1 MQLLKPINVGHAP
14 NDQTGDTLRDAMTIA
29 NENFAKTRAGVEAVE
44 VSAAA
49 AQRKADAALPAAE
62 KGAAGGVTPLD
73 AAGKVPAAH
82 LPPPAVPLSQKS
94 APGGVAPLDEQG
106 RVPVDHLPIP
116 VPAVPLTEKG
126 EPNGVA
132 TLAADGKITPV
143 QLPDLIPAREKAQP
157 NGVATL
163 AADGRIVP
171 GQLPPLIPA
180 ADKGRP
186 GGVPTL
192 DAQGRVPA
200 SQLPAVQD
208 AVPLAEK
215 GQAGGVATLG
225 GDGKVPTGQLPVIDS
240 IPLGFVSWWPSRAA
254 IPAGWAALD
263 GQTISRAA
271 FPDMWVSVQAGK
283 FPLVEE
289 AAWQS
294 DVIARASY
302 TAGDG
307 ATTLRLPDLNGL
319 SAGSLGAVMLRGDG
333 ALSAGIPGQIQ
344 RDAMQVI
351 SGEQALTYGVI
362 SGPGSGPFAGSRQGD
377 RTPRTSPS
385 YPANVGGD
393 TLKFDNSVSV
403 RTAAE
408 NRPLNA
414 TGCWAVKLAGA
425 IVNSGSVDVGGL
437 ASALVALSSE
447 LQAFKGQF
455 GFDIIYPNGGSAA
468 SPSSLA
474 ANSRY
479 VLPNP
484 FPGYRVMCQA
494 EIFYGSEW
502 GTPGWYSAAYTGTGD
517 SAWGVRAAQHND
529 RDIVVVTG
537 NKGVLTDGANL
548 RISGSTFASVAQQAS
563 APGRI
568 KVWKLMGSQ

>member
-126 EPNGVA
+126 QPNGVA

-143 QLPDLIPAREKAQP
+143 QLPDFIPAGEKAQP

-192 DAQGRVPA
+192 DEQGRVPA
-200 SQLPAVQD
+200 AQLPAVQD
-208 AVPLAEK
+208 AVPLVEK

-225 GDGKVPTGQLPVIDS
+225 GDGKVPAGQLPSPGAPVGS
-240 IPLGFVSWWPSRAA
+240 VAWWPLRTS
-254 IPAGWAALD
+254 IPAGQIPAD
-263 GQTISRAA
+263 GQTVSRAT
-271 FPDMWVSVQAGK
+271 FPDLAAMVNDGRVPVVS
-283 FPLVEE
+283 E
-289 AAWQS
+289 AAWLS
-294 DVIARASY
+294 DPLKRASY

-307 ATTLRLPDLNGL
+307 ATTIRVPDLNGKF
-319 SAGSLGAVMLRGDG
+319 AGSSGAVFLRGDG
-333 ALSAGIPGQIQ
+333 ARSAGTNGV
-344 RDAMQVI
+344 MQMDTV
-351 SGEQALTYGVI
+351 
-362 SGPGSGPFAGSRQGD
+362 GPHTHTTPVFAGAGSASNWASGGGAA
-377 RTPRTSPS
+377 TATFT
-385 YPANVGGD
+385 AGNGVGIG
-393 TLKFDNSVSV
+393 TE
-403 RTAAE
+403 T
-408 NRPLNA
+408 RPLNA
-414 TGCWAVKLAGA
+414 TGAWTIQAFGVA
-425 IVNSGSVDVGGL
+425 VNSGTLDVSQL
-437 ASALVALSSE
+437 ASDYARLSAQ
-447 LQAFKGQF
+447 LQTLTGSF
-455 GFDIIYPNGGSAA
+455 GFAIVYPGGGNAA
-468 SPSSLA
+468 APGVIA
-474 ANSRY
+474 INSQY

-484 FPGYRVMCQA
+484 FPGHHLILEPEVLYN
-494 EIFYGSEW
+494 GEW
-502 GTPGWYSAAYTGTGD
+502 GNPGWWDGDANMAGVRVGMREQQIVVSTGRNALGIGFGLGGGVFPYTGNSGI
-517 SAWGVRAAQHND
+517 GVAGLPAR
-529 RDIVVVTG
+529 V
-537 NKGVLTDGANL
+537 
-548 RISGSTFASVAQQAS
+548 
-563 APGRI
+563 
-568 KVWKLMGSQ
+568 KVWKALGAG